1 MSKELGIRK
10 EYRKIQKRQKYKKYY
25 IWFVLVTHAAPFKS
39 TRTIMDSSFYF
50 ISRSDI
56 CVTLSKLWRIS
67 LFFVKEIAEKESAIY
82 DKL

>member
-1 MSKELGIRK
+1 
-10 EYRKIQKRQKYKKYY
+10 
-25 IWFVLVTHAAPFKS
+25 
-39 TRTIMDSSFYF
+39 MDSSFYF

>member
-1 MSKELGIRK
+1 MFVVFLKE
-10 EYRKIQKRQKYKKYY
+10 
-25 IWFVLVTHAAPFKS
+25 VPFKS